1 MEMNVNKL
9 VTVEHSDIRLS
20 EVQLRDTG
28 VLQVFLLSR
37 VVSFTE
43 IENTLGIAHLKK
55 KKRAEI
61 HFLYKYT
68 CIETDV
74 DVGIK

>member
-1 MEMNVNKL
+1 MEMSVNKL

-55 KKRAEI
+55 KKKEQRFI
-61 HFLYKYT
+61 FYT
-68 CIETDV
+68 NIPV
-74 DVGIK
+74 